1 MKCLCI
7 LGVLASLATAQAATV
22 LSTTTKDDPST
33 LTSGGYGAYYGFSF
47 DLDHM
52 LLSSGEG
59 ISPNSTV
66 FLQSLDIAKATNRTD
81 ATDGLYVTIFSS
93 AATKDG
99 TTFVGQ
105 STTTIDMAG
114 DGAGDGAA
122 SWEKAV
128 FNNLQLDSGVTY
140 YVAFTTT
147 QISDA
152 TSWDDVSFSSA
163 RLRLGKE
170 ADGVDIGDVYKKLYQ
185 YGGFRM
191 GTGVE
196 GGSDAGR
203 RAGTGFR
210 LPRPAGAGRP
220 ADAPPP
226 FPLNLSR

>member
-7 LGVLASLATAQAATV
+7 LSVLSSLATVQAATV
-22 LSTTTKDDPST
+22 LSTTSKDDPST
-33 LTSGGYGAYYGFSF
+33 LSPGGFGAYYGFSF

-66 FLQSLDIAKATNRTD
+66 FLQSLDIAKATNRAD
-81 ATDGLYVTIFSS
+81 ATDDLYVTIFSS

-114 DGAGDGAA
+114 EGAGDGSA

-128 FNNLQLDSGVTY
+128 FNNLRLDSGVTY

-147 QISDA
+147 QITGDTDWA
-152 TSWDDVSFSSA
+152 GVGFSSA

-170 ADGVDIGDVYKKLYQ
+170 ADGVDIGDVYKNTD
-185 YGGFRM
+185 F
-191 GTGVE
+191 TSTE
-196 GGSDAGR
+196 GSVWGPTLRAEVTLAAVPEPAAASLGLLGLAALMMRRR
-203 RAGTGFR
+203 RA
-210 LPRPAGAGRP
+210 
-220 ADAPPP
+220 
-226 FPLNLSR
+226 

>member
-52 LLSSGEG
+52 LLSSGDG

-81 ATDGLYVTIFSS
+81 
-93 AATKDG
+93 ATKDG

-170 ADGVDIGDVYKKLYQ
+170 ADGVDIGDVYKNA
-185 YGGFRM
+185 GF
-191 GTGVE
+191 TSTE
-196 GGSDAGR
+196 GSVWGPALRAEVTLAAVPEPASASLGLLGLAALLMR
-203 RAGTGFR
+203 RRRF
-210 LPRPAGAGRP
+210 
-220 ADAPPP
+220 
-226 FPLNLSR
+226 

>member
-22 LSTTTKDDPST
+22 LSTKTKDDPST

-105 STTTIDMAG
+105 STTTVDMAG

-152 TSWDDVSFSSA
+152 TSWGDVSFSSA

-170 ADGVDIGDVYKKLYQ
+170 ADGVDIGDVYKNA
-185 YGGFRM
+185 GF
-191 GTGVE
+191 TSTE
-196 GGSDAGR
+196 GSVWGPALRAEVTLAAVPEPASASLGLLGLAALLMR
-203 RAGTGFR
+203 RRRF
-210 LPRPAGAGRP
+210 
-220 ADAPPP
+220 
-226 FPLNLSR
+226 

>member
-7 LGVLASLATAQAATV
+7 LGVLAGLATAQAATV

-33 LTSGGYGAYYGFSF
+33 LTSGGYGTYYGFSF

-52 LLSSGEG
+52 LLSSGEE

-66 FLQSLDIAKATNRTD
+66 FLQSLDIAKATNRAD

-147 QISDA
+147 RISDA
-152 TSWDDVSFSSA
+152 ASWADVGFSPA

-170 ADGVDIGDVYKKLYQ
+170 NDGAVVGSVYSNAGFTSTQ
-185 YGGFRM
+185 SGGWGPTLRAEVTLAAVPEPASASLGLLGLAALLM
-191 GTGVE
+191 RR
-196 GGSDAGR
+196 R
-203 RAGTGFR
+203 RA
-210 LPRPAGAGRP
+210 
-220 ADAPPP
+220 
-226 FPLNLSR
+226 

>member
-99 TTFVGQ
+99 NDVR
-105 STTTIDMAG
+105 
-114 DGAGDGAA
+114 GAVHDH
-122 SWEKAV
+122 
-128 FNNLQLDSGVTY
+128 
-140 YVAFTTT
+140 
-147 QISDA
+147 
-152 TSWDDVSFSSA
+152 
-163 RLRLGKE
+163 R
-170 ADGVDIGDVYKKLYQ
+170 
-185 YGGFRM
+185 
-191 GTGVE
+191 
-196 GGSDAGR
+196 
-203 RAGTGFR
+203 
-210 LPRPAGAGRP
+210 
-220 ADAPPP
+220 
-226 FPLNLSR
+226 